1 MSAHSTTGLAQA
13 PAAGA
18 ARPRFEV
25 RFSCLFRPGC
35 ALAFPCDDKGQV
47 DLDAL
52 SEAARNNYLYARAT
66 VGREHCSP
74 QVCAA

>member
-1 MSAHSTTGLAQA
+1 MNAHFPPCPTESPSACAD
-13 PAAGA
+13 
-18 ARPRFEV
+18 RPRFEV
-25 RFSCLFRPGC
+25 RFSCLFKPGC